1 MAEKQAVGFSDFERV
16 QVLLHEYD
24 SLRDEIQQRIAHVYQ
39 VVIICAVLA
48 TWLLGRN
55 MDGRFWVGAT
65 FLVLLIAGFGWFN
78 GEDIKRAAAQLR
90 AIEQH
95 VNQLTGEDLLIWE
108 THYGGA
114 IAGYWGRP
122 KPAHVEARARKLRA
136 KFPL

>member
-1 MAEKQAVGFSDFERV
+1 MAEQQAAGFSDFERV

-48 TWLLGRN
+48 TWLLGRT
-55 MDGRFWVGAT
+55 MDGRFWFGAT
-65 FLVLLIAGFGWFN
+65 FILLLIAALGWFN

-90 AIEQH
+90 SIEQH
-95 VNQLTGEDLLIWE
+95 VNYLSGEDLLTWE

-122 KPAHVEARARKLRA
+122 RPAHVGRRAKKLRSKA
-136 KFPL
+136 PE

>member
-1 MAEKQAVGFSDFERV
+1 MAEQHAGRFSDFERV
-16 QVLLHEYD
+16 EVLLHEYD

-55 MDGRFWVGAT
+55 MDGRFWFGAT
-65 FLVLLIAGFGWFN
+65 FILLLIAAFGWFN

-95 VNQLTGEDLLIWE
+95 VNELSGEDLLTWE

-122 KPAHVEARARKLRA
+122 RPKHVGRRA
-136 KFPL
+136 KKHATKAQP

>member
-1 MAEKQAVGFSDFERV
+1 MTEKQAVGFSDFERV

-55 MDGRFWVGAT
+55 LDGRFWAGAA
-65 FLVLLIAGFGWFN
+65 LLLLLIAAFGWFN

-90 AIEQH
+90 GIEQH
-95 VNQLTGEDLLIWE
+95 INHLTGEELLTWE

-122 KPAHVEARARKLRA
+122 RPAHVESRARKLRTKA
-136 KFPL
+136 PS

>member
-1 MAEKQAVGFSDFERV
+1 MAERQPVGFSDFERV
-16 QVLLHEYD
+16 DILLHEYD

-48 TWLLGRN
+48 TWLLGRT
-55 MDGRFWVGAT
+55 MDGRFWLGVT
-65 FLVLLIAGFGWFN
+65 LMLLLIAAFGWFN

-95 VNQLTGEDLLIWE
+95 VNDLSGEDLLTWE

-122 KPAHVEARARKLRA
+122 RPAHVERRAKKLRA
-136 KFPL
+136 KTQE

>member
-1 MAEKQAVGFSDFERV
+1 MAEQQAGGFSDFERV

-24 SLRDEIQQRIAHVYQ
+24 SLLNLVAQRIAHVYQ

-48 TWLLGRN
+48 TWLLGRT

-65 FLVLLIAGFGWFN
+65 FILFLIAAFGWFN

-95 VNQLTGEDLLIWE
+95 VNYLPGEDLLTWE

-122 KPAHVEARARKLRA
+122 RPAHVGKRSKKLRA
-136 KFPL
+136 KSRQ

>member
-1 MAEKQAVGFSDFERV
+1 MTEKQAVGFSDFERV

-55 MDGRFWVGAT
+55 LDGRFWAGAA
-65 FLVLLIAGFGWFN
+65 LLLLLIAAFGWFN
-78 GEDIKRAAAQLR
+78 GEDIERAAAQLR
-90 AIEQH
+90 GIEQH
-95 VNQLTGEDLLIWE
+95 INHLTGEELLTWE

-122 KPAHVEARARKLRA
+122 RPAHVESRARKLRTKA
-136 KFPL
+136 PS

>member
-1 MAEKQAVGFSDFERV
+1 MAETQAAGFSDYERV

-48 TWLLGRN
+48 TWLLGRT

-65 FLVLLIAGFGWFN
+65 FMLLLIAAFGWFN

-90 AIEQH
+90 GLEEHI
-95 VNQLTGEDLLIWE
+95 NLLSGEDLLTWE

-122 KPAHVEARARKLRA
+122 RPAHVRRRSRKLRA
-136 KFPL
+136 KLPL